1 MYTDYCDR
9 RWFHL
14 RVMGHIHSAKKTLRQ
29 EGARMRAQ
37 YPDAEGERWYK
48 EHEREVRWL
57 NTYFVDEIT
66 VVSPRGFPNREETS
80 KRPWDNP
87 NWIKHVEKLQNGFDR
102 ERANMAEQKQ
112 QSLRNR

>member
-14 RVMGHIHSAKKTLRQ
+14 RVMGHIHSKTLRQ
-29 EGARMRAQ
+29 RPPGCAQ
-37 YPDAEGERWYK
+37 YPGQERK
-48 EHEREVRWL
+48 LVQEHERGVGWL

-112 QSLRNR
+112 QSLRNS